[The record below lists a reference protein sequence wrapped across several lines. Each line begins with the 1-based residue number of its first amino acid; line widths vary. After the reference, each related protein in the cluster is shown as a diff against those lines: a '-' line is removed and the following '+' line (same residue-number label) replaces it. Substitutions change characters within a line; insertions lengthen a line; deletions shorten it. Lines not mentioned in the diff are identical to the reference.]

1 MGAMPK
7 FLDPVTGTSTG
18 TVLTLTTGSPKSGS
32 RYLVHGLQ
40 GAAKTAGFNWQL
52 KDGTTIVKQGY
63 GLAGADA
70 GFTFGGNKA
79 LRMTP
84 GNTVSVVITPNSSD
98 VLVANLDLSEE
109 GPGQ

>member
-1 MGAMPK
+1 MPMPK
-7 FLDPVTGTSTG
+7 FLDPITGTSTG
-18 TVLTLTTGSPKSGS
+18 TVLTLVSGTPKSGA
-32 RYLVHGLQ
+32 RMLVHGVQ
-40 GAAKTAGFNWQL
+40 GGAKTAGFNWQL
-52 KDGTTIVKQGY
+52 KDGATIVKQGF

-84 GNTVSVVITPNSSD
+84 GNTVSLVITPLSSD